1 MKAPYLPG
9 KAVSAAILL
18 AALLTAAAAS
28 AADNERTT
36 ESTHYSA
43 GGRDAREAIKTERV
57 TQESNKVVSKSRTSA
72 ASKTGQTASRNT
84 SNDFW
89 FYSAD
94 VVLFGDADFDG
105 YYSGIDLLFD
115 ADTIYAEADVYA
127 VLFLSFN
134 GADWEEYAV
143 TETFTIRGSS
153 PNDDYSVVTDL
164 VSGFP
169 TGSYDLLI
177 ELYDAWNDDFLAYIG
192 PDDTSELSFL
202 PLEDI
207 NLDTPV
213 GSDTTVVINS
223 EGGGAASIG
232 LLVALAGGILFRR
245 RAGRRER

>member
-18 AALLTAAAAS
+18 AALFAAATVS
-28 AADNERTT
+28 AADTERTT
-36 ESTHYSA
+36 ESTHYSS
-43 GGRDAREAIKTERV
+43 GGRDAREAIKTERE
-57 TQESNKVVSKSRTSA
+57 TRETSATTSKSRTTGVSKTSQSA
-72 ASKTGQTASRNT
+72 ARSV

-94 VVLFGDADFDG
+94 VVLFGDEDFDG

-143 TETFTIRGSS
+143 TETFTLFGSS

-164 VSGFP
+164 VAGFP

-207 NLDTPV
+207 NNDTPI
-213 GSDTTVVINS
+213 GPDTTVVINT
-223 EGGGAASIG
+223 EGGGSASLA
-232 LLVALAGGILFRR
+232 LLLGLAGAIALRR
-245 RAGRRER
+245 RAGHRRA